1 MYIYIGSKKHKII
14 LPMQQ
19 KFTLIEMERL
29 LSLETSDM
37 KTQTVHP
44 KAQTVNF
51 IRQFAYVYHTE
62 RKIPLPLAAM
72 ILN

>member
-1 MYIYIGSKKHKII
+1 MH
-14 LPMQQ
+14 Q
-19 KFTLIEMERL
+19 KFTLTEIEQSFLFE
-29 LSLETSDM
+29 SSDKKM
-37 KTQTVHP
+37 QVAYP

-62 RKIPLPLAAM
+62 RKIPMPLAAM